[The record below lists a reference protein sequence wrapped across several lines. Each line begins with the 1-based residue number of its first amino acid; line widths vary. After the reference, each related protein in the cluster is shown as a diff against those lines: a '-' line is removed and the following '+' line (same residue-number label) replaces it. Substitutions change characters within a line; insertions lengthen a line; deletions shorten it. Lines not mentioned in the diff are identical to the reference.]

1 MSACVSFAS
10 ARALRAPRVSQ
21 RRPARKVR
29 FPASRSLRRAALIPA
44 DVHRRHMRCDDV
56 LGARAQALT
65 PPRPDRRPPRRP
77 LRLRSTQAPRAVSAS
92 SEFQA
97 HKGAFL
103 RASVPSLA
111 ASVTSS
117 GSKKS
122 TVCASADAVTTG
134 TTAMG
139 DVCELDNFQRVS
151 VLAEALP
158 YLQRFAGQTIV
169 VKYGGAAMTN
179 EGLKKRV
186 IQDLVLL
193 STVGIRPILVHGGGP
208 EINQWLTK
216 VGIEPVFK
224 KGLRVTDADTMEIVE
239 MVLVGK
245 VNKSLV
251 SLINC
256 AGGRAV
262 GVCGK
267 DGNTLRGKIRD
278 PEWGFVGDV
287 TSVDTSVLRQLS
299 ESGCIPVVAT
309 VAMDESG
316 QALNVNADTAAGEL
330 AASIGAAKLIL
341 MTDVP
346 GVCTDKDDASS
357 LIRTL
362 TIAETRDLVAS
373 DVIAGGMIPKVECCV
388 KSIAQGVKSA
398 HIIDGRAPHSLLLE
412 ILTDEGAGTMISG

>member
-1 MSACVSFAS
+1 M
-10 ARALRAPRVSQ
+10 
-21 RRPARKVR
+21 
-29 FPASRSLRRAALIPA
+29 
-44 DVHRRHMRCDDV
+44 
-56 LGARAQALT
+56 
-65 PPRPDRRPPRRP
+65 
-77 LRLRSTQAPRAVSAS
+77 
-92 SEFQA
+92 
-97 HKGAFL
+97 
-103 RASVPSLA
+103 
-111 ASVTSS
+111 
-117 GSKKS
+117 
-122 TVCASADAVTTG
+122 
-134 TTAMG
+134 
-139 DVCELDNFQRVS
+139 
-151 VLAEALP
+151 
-158 YLQRFAGQTIV
+158 
-169 VKYGGAAMTN
+169 KYGGAAMTN

-208 EINQWLTK
+208 EINEWLKK
-216 VGIEPVFK
+216 VGIEPKFN

-251 SLINC
+251 SLINV

-262 GVCGK
+262 GICGK

-278 PEWGFVGDV
+278 PAWGFVGDV
-287 TSVDTSVLRQLS
+287 TSVNTDVLKQLVDTGV
-299 ESGCIPVVAT
+299 IPVLAT
-309 VAMDESG
+309 VAMDATG

-346 GVCTDKDDASS
+346 GVCVDKDDPAS

-362 TIAETRDLVAS
+362 TISETRDLVAS
-373 DVIAGGMIPKVECCV
+373 EVIAGGMIPKVECCV